1 MSQGFKDLPS
11 LNALRV
17 FEAVTR
23 QLNFRLAAEEL
34 GVTQG
39 AVAQQIRGLEASLG
53 LKLFERLPRTL
64 ALTGAGAEYA
74 VNIRQ
79 AFELIDEA
87 TRMLRPEPDRLTLS
101 VTPTFAS
108 RWMLPRLPAFTAAW
122 PDIDLRVLASERLV
136 QFHHEGVDLAVRY
149 GRPPFGA
156 GLDASLLFNQ
166 SLLAVISPALLA
178 ELGDP
183 NNVANCQ
190 RYPLL
195 HDGHHLWP
203 AFLACIFPNAALHH
217 PHHLRFNQTALALEA
232 AISGQ
237 GIALTSPHF
246 VQNDLASGRL
256 VPAFTQQMVVDAG
269 WYLVWP
275 KRARESAPVSA
286 VRDWLLAQAAD
297 QSLGNDLI
305 SNANDSR

>member
-1 MSQGFKDLPS
+1 MSQGFSELPP
-11 LNALRV
+11 LNALKV

-23 QLNFRLAAEEL
+23 HLNFRLAAEEL

-53 LKLFERLPRTL
+53 LKLFDRLPRTL
-64 ALTGAGAEYA
+64 ALTAAGAGYA
-74 VNIRQ
+74 VSIRQ

-87 TRMLRPEPDRLTLS
+87 TRTLRPEPNRLTLS

-108 RWMLPRLPAFTAAW
+108 RWMLPRLPGFTAAW

-156 GLDASLLFNQ
+156 GLDATLLFSQ
-166 SLLAVISPALLA
+166 TVLAVVSPALLA

-183 NNVANCQ
+183 AKSDNCL
-190 RYPLL
+190 RYALL

-203 AFLACIFPNAALHH
+203 AFLAFTFPHVSLHH
-217 PHHLRFNQTALALEA
+217 QHHLRFNQTALALEA

-256 VPAFTQQMVVDAG
+256 VPAFTQQMMMDAG

-275 KRARESAPVSA
+275 RRPREQAPVMA
-286 VRDWLLAQAAD
+286 VREWLLAQV
-297 QSLGNDLI
+297 SG
-305 SNANDSR
+305 

>member
-1 MSQGFKDLPS
+1 MNQGFQALPS

-23 QLNFRLAAEEL
+23 HLNFRLTAEEL

-39 AVAQQIRGLEASLG
+39 AVAQHIRGLEASLG
-53 LKLFERLPRTL
+53 LKLFDRLPRSL
-64 ALTGAGAEYA
+64 ALTAAGAGYA
-74 VNIRQ
+74 VHIRQ

-87 TRMLRPEPDRLTLS
+87 TRTLRPEPDRLTLS

-149 GRPPFGA
+149 GRPPFGS
-156 GLDASLLFNQ
+156 GLEATLLFSQ
-166 SLLAVISPALLA
+166 TVLAVVSPALLTQH
-178 ELGDP
+178 GDAAQP
-183 NNVANCQ
+183 ENCL

-203 AFLACIFPNAALHH
+203 AFLAFMFPGQSLQHQ
-217 PHHLRFNQTALALEA
+217 HHLRFNQTALALEA
-232 AISGQ
+232 ALSGQ

-256 VPAFTQQMVVDAG
+256 VPAWQREMPVDAG
-269 WYLVWP
+269 WYLVAP
-275 KRARESAPVSA
+275 RRPREQATVSA
-286 VRDWLLAQAAD
+286 VRAWLLSQAE
-297 QSLGNDLI
+297 QSKD
-305 SNANDSR
+305 

>member
-1 MSQGFKDLPS
+1 MSQGFSELPP
-11 LNALRV
+11 LNGLKV

-23 QLNFRLAAEEL
+23 HLNFRLAAEEL

-53 LKLFERLPRTL
+53 LKLFDRLPRTL
-64 ALTGAGAEYA
+64 ALTSAGAGYA
-74 VNIRQ
+74 VSIRQ

-87 TRMLRPEPDRLTLS
+87 TRTLRPEPNRLTLS

-108 RWMLPRLPAFTAAW
+108 RWMLPRLPGFTAAW

-156 GLDASLLFNQ
+156 GLDATLLFSQ
-166 SLLAVISPALLA
+166 TVLAVVSPTLLA

-183 NNVANCQ
+183 AESDNCL
-190 RYPLL
+190 RYALL

-203 AFLACIFPNAALHH
+203 AFLAFTLPNLSLHH
-217 PHHLRFNQTALALEA
+217 QHHLRFNQTALALEA

-237 GIALTSPHF
+237 GMALTSPHF

-256 VPAFTQQMVVDAG
+256 VPAFTQQMTMDAG

-275 KRARESAPVSA
+275 RRPREQAPVMA
-286 VRDWLLAQAAD
+286 VRDWLLAQV
-297 QSLGNDLI
+297 SG
-305 SNANDSR
+305 

>member
-1 MSQGFKDLPS
+1 MSQGFSELPP
-11 LNALRV
+11 LNGLKV

-23 QLNFRLAAEEL
+23 HLNFRLAAEEL

-53 LKLFERLPRTL
+53 LKLFDRLPRTL
-64 ALTGAGAEYA
+64 ALTGAGAGYA
-74 VNIRQ
+74 VSIRQ

-87 TRMLRPEPDRLTLS
+87 TRTLRPEPNRLTLS

-108 RWMLPRLPAFTAAW
+108 RWMLPRLPGFTTAW

-156 GLDASLLFNQ
+156 GLDATLLFSQ
-166 SLLAVISPALLA
+166 TVLAVVSPALLA
-178 ELGDP
+178 KLGDP
-183 NNVANCQ
+183 AASDNFQ
-190 RYPLL
+190 RYALL

-203 AFLACIFPNAALHH
+203 AFLAFTFPNLSLHH
-217 PHHLRFNQTALALEA
+217 QHHLRFNQTALALEA

-256 VPAFTQQMVVDAG
+256 VPAFTQQMTLDAG

-275 KRARESAPVSA
+275 RRPRQQAPVMA
-286 VRDWLLAQAAD
+286 VRDWLLAQV
-297 QSLGNDLI
+297 SG
-305 SNANDSR
+305 

>member
-1 MSQGFKDLPS
+1 MSQGFPTLPP
-11 LNALRV
+11 LNALKV

-23 QLNFRLAAEEL
+23 HLNFRLAAEEL

-39 AVAQQIRGLEASLG
+39 AVAQQIRGLESSLG
-53 LKLFERLPRTL
+53 LKLFDRLPRTL
-64 ALTGAGAEYA
+64 ALTGAGAGYA
-74 VNIRQ
+74 VSVRQ

-87 TRMLRPEPDRLTLS
+87 TRALRPEPNHLTLS

-136 QFHHEGVDLAVRY
+136 QFHHEGVDLAVRC

-156 GLDASLLFNQ
+156 GLDATLLFSQNVM
-166 SLLAVISPALLA
+166 AVVSPALLA

-183 NNVANCQ
+183 LVRDHCQ
-190 RYPLL
+190 RYALL

-203 AFLACIFPNAALHH
+203 AFLSFIFPDANLQHQ
-217 PHHLRFNQTALALEA
+217 HHLRFNQTALALEA

-237 GIALTSPHF
+237 GIALTSPQF

-256 VPAFTQQMVVDAG
+256 VSAFNQQMTVDAG
-269 WYLVWP
+269 WYLVSP
-275 KRARESAPVSA
+275 RRPREQATVLA
-286 VRDWLLAQAAD
+286 VREWLIAQVK
-297 QSLGNDLI
+297 
-305 SNANDSR
+305 

>member
-1 MSQGFKDLPS
+1 MNQGFTTLPP
-11 LNALRV
+11 LNALKV

-23 QLNFRLAAEEL
+23 HLNFRLAAEEL

-39 AVAQQIRGLEASLG
+39 AVAQQIRGLETSLG

-64 ALTGAGAEYA
+64 ALTGAGTGYA
-74 VNIRQ
+74 VSVRQ

-87 TRMLRPEPDRLTLS
+87 TRALRPEPNHLTLS

-156 GLDASLLFNQ
+156 GLDATMLFSQNVM
-166 SLLAVISPALLA
+166 AVVSPALLA

-183 NNVANCQ
+183 RVHDHCL
-190 RYPLL
+190 RYALL

-203 AFLACIFPNAALHH
+203 AFLSFIFPDATLHH
-217 PHHLRFNQTALALEA
+217 QHHLRFNQTALALEA

-237 GIALTSPHF
+237 GIALTSPEF
-246 VQNDLASGRL
+246 VQNDLANGRL
-256 VPAFTQQMVVDAG
+256 VPAFNQQMTVDAG
-269 WYLVWP
+269 WYLVSPRRP
-275 KRARESAPVSA
+275 KEQATVLA
-286 VRDWLLAQAAD
+286 VREWLMAQVK
-297 QSLGNDLI
+297 
-305 SNANDSR
+305 

>member
-1 MSQGFKDLPS
+1 MSQGFSELPP
-11 LNALRV
+11 LNGLKV

-23 QLNFRLAAEEL
+23 HLNFRLAAEEL

-53 LKLFERLPRTL
+53 LKMFDRLPRTL
-64 ALTGAGAEYA
+64 ALTGAGAGYA
-74 VNIRQ
+74 VSIRQ

-87 TRMLRPEPDRLTLS
+87 TRTLRPEPNRLTLS

-108 RWMLPRLPAFTAAW
+108 RWMLPRLPGFTTAW

-156 GLDASLLFNQ
+156 GLDATLLFSQ
-166 SLLAVISPALLA
+166 TVLAVVSPALLA
-178 ELGDP
+178 KLGDP
-183 NNVANCQ
+183 AASDNFQ
-190 RYPLL
+190 RYALL

-203 AFLACIFPNAALHH
+203 AFLAFTFPNLSLHH
-217 PHHLRFNQTALALEA
+217 QHHLRFNQTALALEA

-256 VPAFTQQMVVDAG
+256 VPAFTQQMTLDAG

-275 KRARESAPVSA
+275 RRPRQQAPVMA
-286 VRDWLLAQAAD
+286 VRDWLLAQV
-297 QSLGNDLI
+297 SG
-305 SNANDSR
+305 

>member
-1 MSQGFKDLPS
+1 MNHGFNDLPP
-11 LNALRV
+11 LNALKV

-23 QLNFRLAAEEL
+23 HLNFRLAAEEL

-39 AVAQQIRGLEASLG
+39 AVAQQIRGLEANLG

-64 ALTGAGAEYA
+64 ALTGAGAGYA
-74 VNIRQ
+74 VSIRQ

-87 TRMLRPEPDRLTLS
+87 TRTLRPEPNRLTLS

-166 SLLAVISPALLA
+166 SLLAVVSPALLA
-178 ELGDP
+178 QLGDP
-183 NNVANCQ
+183 ANAEHCQ
-190 RYPLL
+190 RYALL

-203 AFLACIFPNAALHH
+203 AFLGMTFASQSLQHQ
-217 PHHLRFNQTALALEA
+217 HHLRFNQTALALEA
-232 AISGQ
+232 AIGGQ
-237 GIALTSPHF
+237 GIALTSTHF
-246 VQNDLASGRL
+246 VHNDLLSGRL
-256 VPAFTQQMVVDAG
+256 VPAFVQQMAVDAG

-286 VRDWLLAQAAD
+286 VRDWLLAQIGDEATPLA
-297 QSLGNDLI
+297 
-305 SNANDSR
+305 

>member
-1 MSQGFKDLPS
+1 MSQGFNELPP
-11 LNALRV
+11 LNALKV

-23 QLNFRLAAEEL
+23 HLNFRLAAEEL

-39 AVAQQIRGLEASLG
+39 AVAQQIRGLESSLG
-53 LKLFERLPRTL
+53 LKLFDRLPRTL
-64 ALTGAGAEYA
+64 ALTGAGAGYA
-74 VNIRQ
+74 VSIRQ

-87 TRMLRPEPDRLTLS
+87 TRTLRPEPNRLTLS

-108 RWMLPRLPAFTAAW
+108 RWMLPRLPNFTAAW

-156 GLDASLLFNQ
+156 GLDATLLFSQ
-166 SLLAVISPALLA
+166 TVLAVVSPALLA

-183 NNVANCQ
+183 ADSDNCL
-190 RYPLL
+190 RYALL

-203 AFLACIFPNAALHH
+203 AFLAFNFPQVSLHH
-217 PHHLRFNQTALALEA
+217 QHHLRFNQTALALEA

-256 VPAFTQQMVVDAG
+256 VPAFPQQMTMDAG

-275 KRARESAPVSA
+275 RRPREQAPVMA
-286 VRDWLLAQAAD
+286 VRDWLLAQV
-297 QSLGNDLI
+297 S
-305 SNANDSR
+305 S

>member
-1 MSQGFKDLPS
+1 MSHGFSQLPP
-11 LNALRV
+11 LNALKV

-23 QLNFRLAAEEL
+23 HLNFRLAAEEL

-53 LKLFERLPRTL
+53 LKLFERLPRSL
-64 ALTGAGAEYA
+64 ALTGAGAGYA
-74 VNIRQ
+74 VSIRQ

-87 TRMLRPEPDRLTLS
+87 TRTLRPEPNRLTLS

-108 RWMLPRLPAFTAAW
+108 RWMLPRLPGFTAAW

-156 GLDASLLFNQ
+156 GLDATLLFSQ
-166 SLLAVISPALLA
+166 TVLAVVSPTLLA

-183 NNVANCQ
+183 AESQNFQ
-190 RYPLL
+190 RYALV

-203 AFLACIFPNAALHH
+203 AFLAFIFPSLSLQHA
-217 PHHLRFNQTALALEA
+217 HHLRFNQTALALEA
-232 AISGQ
+232 AIGGQ
-237 GIALTSPHF
+237 GMALTSPHF

-256 VPAFTQQMVVDAG
+256 VAAFSRQMALDAG

-275 KRARESAPVSA
+275 KRPREQATVKA
-286 VRDWLLAQAAD
+286 VRDWLLAQVN
-297 QSLGNDLI
+297 G
-305 SNANDSR
+305 

>member
-1 MSQGFKDLPS
+1 MNQGFNDLPP
-11 LNALRV
+11 LNALKV

-23 QLNFRLAAEEL
+23 HLNFRLAAEEL

-64 ALTGAGAEYA
+64 ALTGAGAGYA
-74 VNIRQ
+74 VSIRQ

-87 TRMLRPEPDRLTLS
+87 TRTLRPEPNRLTLS

-108 RWMLPRLPAFTAAW
+108 RWMLPRLPSFTAAW

-156 GLDASLLFNQ
+156 GLDATLLFSQ
-166 SLLAVISPALLA
+166 SLLAVVSPTLLA
-178 ELGDP
+178 EHGDP
-183 NNVANCQ
+183 RDKAHCQ
-190 RYPLL
+190 RYALL

-203 AFLACIFPNAALHH
+203 AFLSFIFPGQSLHH

-237 GIALTSPHF
+237 GMALTSPHF

-256 VPAFTQQMVVDAG
+256 VPAFTQQMEVDAG
-269 WYLVWP
+269 WYVVWP
-275 KRARESAPVSA
+275 RRPREPAAVIA
-286 VRDWLLAQAAD
+286 VRDWLTSQV
-297 QSLGNDLI
+297 S
-305 SNANDSR
+305 

>member
-1 MSQGFKDLPS
+1 MSNGFHDLPP

-23 QLNFRLAAEEL
+23 HLNFRLAADEL

-53 LKLFERLPRTL
+53 LKLFERHPRTL
-64 ALTGAGAEYA
+64 ALTGAGRGYA
-74 VNIRQ
+74 QSIRQ
-79 AFELIDEA
+79 AFALIDEA
-87 TRMLRPEPDRLTLS
+87 TRTLRPEPHHLTLS

-136 QFHHEGVDLAVRY
+136 QFHQEGVDLAVRY
-149 GRPPFGA
+149 GCPPFGA
-156 GLDASLLFNQ
+156 GVEATLLFGY
-166 SLLAVISPALLA
+166 SAMAVVSPTLLA

-183 NNVANCQ
+183 AQAENCL
-190 RYPLL
+190 RYALL

-203 AFLACIFPNAALHH
+203 AFLAQQFPALTLNHQ
-217 PHHLRFNQTALALEA
+217 HHLRFNQTALALEA

-237 GIALTSPHF
+237 GIALTSPQF
-246 VQNDLASGRL
+246 IVNDLANGRL
-256 VPAFTQQMVVDAG
+256 VQAFAQKLEVDAG
-269 WYLVWP
+269 WYLVAP
-275 KRARESAPVSA
+275 TRPRQNAPVKA
-286 VRDWLLAQAAD
+286 VRDWLLTQ
-297 QSLGNDLI
+297 
-305 SNANDSR
+305 

>member
-1 MSQGFKDLPS
+1 MGQGFPTLPP
-11 LNALRV
+11 LNALKV

-23 QLNFRLAAEEL
+23 HLNFRLAAEEL

-39 AVAQQIRGLEASLG
+39 AVAQQIRGLESSLG

-64 ALTGAGAEYA
+64 ALTAAGAGYA
-74 VNIRQ
+74 VSVRQ

-87 TRMLRPEPDRLTLS
+87 TRALRPEPDHLTLS

-108 RWMLPRLPAFTAAW
+108 RWMLPRLPAFTTAW

-156 GLDASLLFNQ
+156 GLDATLLFSQ
-166 SLLAVISPALLA
+166 SVLAVVSPDLLAR
-178 ELGDP
+178 LGDP
-183 NNVANCQ
+183 QVRDSFE
-190 RYPLL
+190 RYALL

-203 AFLACIFPNAALHH
+203 VFLSYLFPHNRLHH
-217 PHHLRFNQTALALEA
+217 QHHLRFNQTALALEA
-232 AISGQ
+232 AVSGQ

-246 VQNDLASGRL
+246 VENDLARGRL
-256 VPAFTQQMVVDAG
+256 VPAFPQQMNVDAG
-269 WYLVWP
+269 WYLVSP
-275 KRARESAPVSA
+275 HRPREHTSVQA
-286 VRDWLLAQAAD
+286 VRAWLLEQ
-297 QSLGNDLI
+297 I
-305 SNANDSR
+305 K

>member
-1 MSQGFKDLPS
+1 MSQGFSELPP
-11 LNALRV
+11 LNALKV

-23 QLNFRLAAEEL
+23 HLNFRLAAEEL

-39 AVAQQIRGLEASLG
+39 AVAQQIRALEASLG

-64 ALTGAGAEYA
+64 ALTGAGAGYS
-74 VNIRQ
+74 VSIRQ

-87 TRMLRPEPDRLTLS
+87 TRTLRPEPNRLTLS

-108 RWMLPRLPAFTAAW
+108 RWMLPRLPGFTAAW

-156 GLDASLLFNQ
+156 GLDATLLFSQ
-166 SLLAVISPALLA
+166 TVLAVVSPALLA

-183 NNVANCQ
+183 TESGNCL
-190 RYPLL
+190 RYALL

-203 AFLACIFPNAALHH
+203 AFLAFTFPNVSLHH
-217 PHHLRFNQTALALEA
+217 QHHLRFNQTALALEA

-256 VPAFTQQMVVDAG
+256 VPAFTQQMTMDAS

-275 KRARESAPVSA
+275 RRPREQAPVMA
-286 VRDWLLAQAAD
+286 VRDWLLAQV
-297 QSLGNDLI
+297 SG
-305 SNANDSR
+305 

>member
-1 MSQGFKDLPS
+1 MSQGFSELPP
-11 LNALRV
+11 LNALKV

-23 QLNFRLAAEEL
+23 HLNFRLAAEEL

-53 LKLFERLPRTL
+53 LKLFDRLPRTL
-64 ALTGAGAEYA
+64 ALTGAGAGYA
-74 VNIRQ
+74 VSIRQ

-87 TRMLRPEPDRLTLS
+87 TRTLRPEPNRLTLS

-108 RWMLPRLPAFTAAW
+108 RWMLPRLPGITTAW

-156 GLDASLLFNQ
+156 GLDATLLFSQ
-166 SLLAVISPALLA
+166 TVLAVVSPALLA

-183 NNVANCQ
+183 AASDNFQCYA
-190 RYPLL
+190 LL

-203 AFLACIFPNAALHH
+203 AFLAFTFPNLSLHH
-217 PHHLRFNQTALALEA
+217 QHHLRFNQTALALEA

-256 VPAFTQQMVVDAG
+256 VPAFTQQMTLDAG

-275 KRARESAPVSA
+275 RRPRQQAPVMA
-286 VRDWLLAQAAD
+286 VRDWLLSQV
-297 QSLGNDLI
+297 SG
-305 SNANDSR
+305 

>member
-1 MSQGFKDLPS
+1 MSQGFNDLPS

-23 QLNFRLAAEEL
+23 HLNFRLAAEEL

-64 ALTGAGAEYA
+64 ALTGAGAGYA
-74 VNIRQ
+74 VSIRQ

-87 TRMLRPEPDRLTLS
+87 TRTLRPEPDRLTLS

-108 RWMLPRLPAFTAAW
+108 RWMLPRLPGFTAAW

-149 GRPPFGA
+149 GRPPFGT
-156 GLDASLLFNQ
+156 GLDATLLFSQ
-166 SLLAVISPALLA
+166 TVLAVVSPALLA
-178 ELGDP
+178 QHGDP
-183 NNVANCQ
+183 REAENCQ
-190 RYPLL
+190 RYALL

-203 AFLACIFPNAALHH
+203 AFLSFIFPGMSLHH

-256 VPAFTQQMVVDAG
+256 VAAFAQQMAVDAG
-269 WYLVWP
+269 WYVVWP
-275 KRARESAPVSA
+275 RRPREQAPVIA
-286 VRDWLLAQAAD
+286 VREWLRSAID
-297 QSLGNDLI
+297 GDPSPEP
-305 SNANDSR
+305 ANQKN

>member
-1 MSQGFKDLPS
+1 MSQGFNELPP
-11 LNALRV
+11 LNALKV

-23 QLNFRLAAEEL
+23 HLNFRLAAEEL

-39 AVAQQIRGLEASLG
+39 AVAQQIRGLEASLR
-53 LKLFERLPRTL
+53 LKLFDRLPRTL
-64 ALTGAGAEYA
+64 ALTGAGAGYA
-74 VNIRQ
+74 VSIRQ

-87 TRMLRPEPDRLTLS
+87 TRTLRPEPNRLTLS

-108 RWMLPRLPAFTAAW
+108 RWMLPRLPGFTAAW

-156 GLDASLLFNQ
+156 GLDATLLFSQ
-166 SLLAVISPALLA
+166 TVLAVVSPALLA

-183 NNVANCQ
+183 ADSDNCLH
-190 RYPLL
+190 YALL

-203 AFLACIFPNAALHH
+203 AFLAFNFPQVSLHH
-217 PHHLRFNQTALALEA
+217 QHHLRFNQTALALEA

-256 VPAFTQQMVVDAG
+256 VPAFTQQMTMDAG

-275 KRARESAPVSA
+275 RRPREQAPVIA
-286 VRDWLLAQAAD
+286 VRDWLLAQV
-297 QSLGNDLI
+297 SG
-305 SNANDSR
+305 

>member
-1 MSQGFKDLPS
+1 MSQGFNELPP
-11 LNALRV
+11 LNALKV

-23 QLNFRLAAEEL
+23 HLNFRLAAEEL

-53 LKLFERLPRTL
+53 LKLFDRLPRTL
-64 ALTGAGAEYA
+64 ALTGAGAGYA
-74 VNIRQ
+74 VSIRQ

-87 TRMLRPEPDRLTLS
+87 TRTLRPEPNRLTLS

-108 RWMLPRLPAFTAAW
+108 RWMLPRLPGFTAAW

-156 GLDASLLFNQ
+156 GLDATLLFSQ
-166 SLLAVISPALLA
+166 TVLAVVSPTLLA

-183 NNVANCQ
+183 AESDNCL
-190 RYPLL
+190 RYALL

-203 AFLACIFPNAALHH
+203 AFLAFTFPNLSLHH
-217 PHHLRFNQTALALEA
+217 QHHLRFNQTALALEA

-237 GIALTSPHF
+237 GMALTSPHF

-256 VPAFTQQMVVDAG
+256 VAAFTQQMIMDAG

-275 KRARESAPVSA
+275 RRPREQAPVMA
-286 VRDWLLAQAAD
+286 VRDWLLAQV
-297 QSLGNDLI
+297 SG
-305 SNANDSR
+305 

>member
-1 MSQGFKDLPS
+1 MKQGFNDLPS
-11 LNALRV
+11 LNALKV

-23 QLNFRLAAEEL
+23 HLNFRMAAEEL

-64 ALTGAGAEYA
+64 ALTRAGTEYA
-74 VNIRQ
+74 VSIRQ

-87 TRMLRPEPDRLTLS
+87 TRTLRPEPNRLTVS

-156 GLDASLLFNQ
+156 GVEARLLFTQ
-166 SLLAVISPALLA
+166 SLLAVASPALLA
-178 ELGDP
+178 QLGDP
-183 NNVANCQ
+183 NEAEICQ
-190 RYPLL
+190 RYALL

-203 AFLACIFPNAALHH
+203 AFLATLFPQQSLQHQ
-217 PHHLRFNQTALALEA
+217 HHLRFNQTALALEA
-232 AISGQ
+232 AIGGQ
-237 GIALTSPHF
+237 GMALTSPHF
-246 VQNDLASGRL
+246 VPNDLASGRL
-256 VPAFTQQMVVDAG
+256 VPAFAQRMAVDAG
-269 WYLVWP
+269 WYVVWP
-275 KRARESAPVSA
+275 LRARASAPVNA
-286 VRDWLLAQAAD
+286 VRDWLLAQID
-297 QSLGNDLI
+297 D
-305 SNANDSR
+305 

>member
-1 MSQGFKDLPS
+1 MQPGFNELPS

-17 FEAVTR
+17 FEVVTR
-23 QLNFRLAAEEL
+23 HLNFRLAAEEL

-39 AVAQQIRGLEASLG
+39 AVAQHIRGLEASLG
-53 LKLFERLPRTL
+53 MKLFERLPRTL
-64 ALTGAGAEYA
+64 TLTSAGAGYA
-74 VNIRQ
+74 VSIRQ

-87 TRMLRPEPDRLTLS
+87 TRTLKPEPNHLTLS

-136 QFHHEGVDLAVRY
+136 RFHHEGVDLAVRY
-149 GRPPFGA
+149 GRPPFGS
-156 GLDASLLFNQ
+156 GVEVTLLFSQ
-166 SLLAVISPALLA
+166 QVLAVANPALLA
-178 ELGDP
+178 QLGDP
-183 NNVANCQ
+183 QQAEHCQ

-203 AFLACIFPNAALHH
+203 AFLAFMFPQKSLQHQ
-217 PHHLRFNQTALALEA
+217 HHLRFNQTALALEA

-256 VPAFTQQMVVDAG
+256 VPAFSRVMTVDAG
-269 WYLVWP
+269 WYLVAP
-275 KRARESAPVSA
+275 QHPRRQAPVAA
-286 VRDWLLAQAAD
+286 VRQWLID
-297 QSLGNDLI
+297 QVNQDI
-305 SNANDSR
+305 

>member
-1 MSQGFKDLPS
+1 MSQGFHDLPP
-11 LNALRV
+11 LNGLKV

-23 QLNFRLAAEEL
+23 HLNFRLAAEEL

-64 ALTGAGAEYA
+64 ALTGAGSGYA
-74 VNIRQ
+74 VSIRQ

-87 TRMLRPEPDRLTLS
+87 TRTLRPQPNRLTLS

-149 GRPPFGA
+149 GSPPFGA
-156 GLDASLLFNQ
+156 GVQATLLFSQ
-166 SLLAVISPALLA
+166 TLLAVVSPALLGK
-178 ELGDP
+178 LGNP
-183 NNVANCQ
+183 RQAQNFL
-190 RYPLL
+190 RYALL

-203 AFLACIFPNAALHH
+203 AFIAFIFPQQSLHH
-217 PHHLRFNQTALALEA
+217 QHHLRFNQTALALEA
-232 AISGQ
+232 AGSGQ

-256 VPAFTQQMVVDAG
+256 VAAFEQQMTVEAG
-269 WYLVWP
+269 WYLVSP
-275 KRARESAPVSA
+275 QRPREPAPVAA
-286 VRDWLLAQAAD
+286 VREWLQDQVRGHEAQ
-297 QSLGNDLI
+297 
-305 SNANDSR
+305 

>member
-1 MSQGFKDLPS
+1 MSQRFNDLPP
-11 LNALRV
+11 LNALKV

-23 QLNFRLAAEEL
+23 HLNFRLAAEEL

-64 ALTGAGAEYA
+64 ALTGAGAGYA
-74 VNIRQ
+74 VSVRQ

-87 TRMLRPEPDRLTLS
+87 TRTLRPEPNRLTLS

-108 RWMLPRLPAFTAAW
+108 RWMLPRLPSFTAAW

-149 GRPPFGA
+149 GRPPFGV
-156 GLDASLLFNQ
+156 GLDATLLFSQ
-166 SLLAVISPALLA
+166 SLLAVVSPTLLA
-178 ELGDP
+178 EHGDP
-183 NNVANCQ
+183 RDEAHCQ
-190 RYPLL
+190 RYALL

-203 AFLACIFPNAALHH
+203 AFLSFIFPGQSMHH

-237 GIALTSPHF
+237 GMALTSPHF

-256 VPAFTQQMVVDAG
+256 VPAFTQQMEVDAG

-275 KRARESAPVSA
+275 RRPREPAAVIA
-286 VRDWLLAQAAD
+286 VRDWLMCQV
-297 QSLGNDLI
+297 S
-305 SNANDSR
+305 

>member
-1 MSQGFKDLPS
+1 MSQGFNELPP
-11 LNALRV
+11 LNALKV

-23 QLNFRLAAEEL
+23 HLNFRLAAEEL

-53 LKLFERLPRTL
+53 LKLFDRLPRTL
-64 ALTGAGAEYA
+64 ALTGAGAGYA
-74 VNIRQ
+74 VSIRQ

-87 TRMLRPEPDRLTLS
+87 TRTLRPEPNRLTLS

-108 RWMLPRLPAFTAAW
+108 RWMLPRLPGFTTAW

-156 GLDASLLFNQ
+156 GLDATLLFSQ
-166 SLLAVISPALLA
+166 TVLAVVSPALLA

-183 NNVANCQ
+183 AASDNFQCYA
-190 RYPLL
+190 LL

-203 AFLACIFPNAALHH
+203 AFLAFTFPNLSLHH
-217 PHHLRFNQTALALEA
+217 QHHLRFNQTALALEA

-256 VPAFTQQMVVDAG
+256 VPAFTQQMTLDAG

-275 KRARESAPVSA
+275 RRPRQQAPVMA
-286 VRDWLLAQAAD
+286 VRDWLLAQVSD
-297 QSLGNDLI
+297 
-305 SNANDSR
+305 

>member
-1 MSQGFKDLPS
+1 MSQGFNELPP
-11 LNALRV
+11 LNALKV

-23 QLNFRLAAEEL
+23 HLNFRLAAEEL

-53 LKLFERLPRTL
+53 LKLFDRLPRTL
-64 ALTGAGAEYA
+64 ALTGAGAGYA
-74 VNIRQ
+74 VSIRQ

-87 TRMLRPEPDRLTLS
+87 TRTLRPEPNRLTLS

-108 RWMLPRLPAFTAAW
+108 RWMLPRLPGFTAAW
-122 PDIDLRVLASERLV
+122 PDIDLRVMASERLV

-156 GLDASLLFNQ
+156 GLDATLLFSQ
-166 SLLAVISPALLA
+166 TVLAVVSPALLA

-183 NNVANCQ
+183 GESDNCL
-190 RYPLL
+190 RYALL

-203 AFLACIFPNAALHH
+203 AFLAFTFPHVSLHH
-217 PHHLRFNQTALALEA
+217 QHHLRFNQTALALEA
-232 AISGQ
+232 AICGQ

-256 VPAFTQQMVVDAG
+256 VPAFTQQMTMDAG

-275 KRARESAPVSA
+275 RRPREQAPVMA
-286 VRDWLLAQAAD
+286 VRNWLLAQV
-297 QSLGNDLI
+297 SG
-305 SNANDSR
+305 

>member
-1 MSQGFKDLPS
+1 MSQGFNELPP
-11 LNALRV
+11 LNALKV

-23 QLNFRLAAEEL
+23 HLNFRLAAEEL

-53 LKLFERLPRTL
+53 LKLFDRLPRTL
-64 ALTGAGAEYA
+64 ALTGAGAGYA
-74 VNIRQ
+74 VSIRQ

-87 TRMLRPEPDRLTLS
+87 TRTLRPEPNRLTLS

-108 RWMLPRLPAFTAAW
+108 RWMLPRLPGFTAAW

-156 GLDASLLFNQ
+156 GLDATLLFSQ
-166 SLLAVISPALLA
+166 TVLAVVSPTLLA

-183 NNVANCQ
+183 AESDNCQ
-190 RYPLL
+190 RYALL

-203 AFLACIFPNAALHH
+203 AFLAFTFPNLSLHH
-217 PHHLRFNQTALALEA
+217 QHHLRFNQTALALEA

-237 GIALTSPHF
+237 GMALTSPHF

-256 VPAFTQQMVVDAG
+256 VAAFTQQMIMDAG

-275 KRARESAPVSA
+275 RRPREQAPVMA
-286 VRDWLLAQAAD
+286 VRDWLLAQV
-297 QSLGNDLI
+297 SG
-305 SNANDSR
+305 

>member
-1 MSQGFKDLPS
+1 MSQGFNELPP
-11 LNALRV
+11 LNALKV

-23 QLNFRLAAEEL
+23 HLNFRLAAEEL

-53 LKLFERLPRTL
+53 LKLFDRLPRTL
-64 ALTGAGAEYA
+64 ALTGAGAGYA
-74 VNIRQ
+74 VSIRQ

-87 TRMLRPEPDRLTLS
+87 TRTLRPEPNRLTLS

-108 RWMLPRLPAFTAAW
+108 RWMLPRLPGFTAAW

-156 GLDASLLFNQ
+156 GLDATLLFSQ
-166 SLLAVISPALLA
+166 TVLAVVSPALLA
-178 ELGDP
+178 ELGNPADSD
-183 NNVANCQ
+183 NCL
-190 RYPLL
+190 RYALL

-203 AFLACIFPNAALHH
+203 AFLAFNFPQVSLHH
-217 PHHLRFNQTALALEA
+217 QHHLRFNQTALALEA

-256 VPAFTQQMVVDAG
+256 VPAFPQQMTMDAG

-275 KRARESAPVSA
+275 RRRREQAPVMA
-286 VRDWLLAQAAD
+286 VRDWLLAQV
-297 QSLGNDLI
+297 S
-305 SNANDSR
+305 S

>member
-1 MSQGFKDLPS
+1 MSQGFPTLPP
-11 LNALRV
+11 LNALKV

-23 QLNFRLAAEEL
+23 HLNFRLAAEEL

-39 AVAQQIRGLEASLG
+39 AVAQQIRGLESSLG

-64 ALTGAGAEYA
+64 ALTGAGAGYA
-74 VNIRQ
+74 VSVRQ

-87 TRMLRPEPDRLTLS
+87 TRALRPEPDRLTLS

-136 QFHHEGVDLAVRY
+136 QFHHEGVDVAVRY

-156 GLDASLLFNQ
+156 GLDATLLFSQ
-166 SLLAVISPALLA
+166 SVMAVVSPDLLA

-183 NNVANCQ
+183 QDQSHCQ
-190 RYPLL
+190 RYVML

-203 AFLACIFPNAALHH
+203 AFLALVFPHSTLHH
-217 PHHLRFNQTALALEA
+217 QHHSRFNQTALALEA
-232 AISGQ
+232 ANNGQ

-256 VPAFTQQMVVDAG
+256 VPAFPQSMTVDAG
-269 WYLVWP
+269 WYLVSP
-275 KRARESAPVSA
+275 RRPREHPAVAA
-286 VRDWLLAQAAD
+286 VRAWLLKQVK
-297 QSLGNDLI
+297 QP
-305 SNANDSR
+305 

>member
-1 MSQGFKDLPS
+1 MSQGFSELPP
-11 LNALRV
+11 LNGLKV

-23 QLNFRLAAEEL
+23 HLNFRLAAEEL

-39 AVAQQIRGLEASLG
+39 AVAQQIRALEASLG
-53 LKLFERLPRTL
+53 LKLFDRLPRTL
-64 ALTGAGAEYA
+64 ALTGAGAGYA
-74 VNIRQ
+74 VSIRQ

-87 TRMLRPEPDRLTLS
+87 TRTLRPEPNRLTLS

-108 RWMLPRLPAFTAAW
+108 RWMLPRLPGFTTAW

-156 GLDASLLFNQ
+156 GLDATLLFSQ
-166 SLLAVISPALLA
+166 TVLAVVSPALLA
-178 ELGDP
+178 KLGDP
-183 NNVANCQ
+183 AASDNFQ
-190 RYPLL
+190 RYALL

-203 AFLACIFPNAALHH
+203 AFLAFTFPNLSLHH
-217 PHHLRFNQTALALEA
+217 QHHLRFNQTALALEA

-246 VQNDLASGRL
+246 VQNDLTSGRL
-256 VPAFTQQMVVDAG
+256 VPAFTQQMTLDAG

-275 KRARESAPVSA
+275 RRPRQQAPVMA
-286 VRDWLLAQAAD
+286 VRDWLLAQV
-297 QSLGNDLI
+297 SG
-305 SNANDSR
+305 